1 VLHSLARKERL
12 HNHWHL
18 GIVIRDARVVRSLS
32 HEPARLTVESRPG
45 PTYLQRP
52 PEGSFGPS
60 IPRQAAITR
69 LSCLDNLR
77 RAAIRARIDPPG
89 RATGMWVARI

>member
-1 VLHSLARKERL
+1 VLHSLARKERS

-32 HEPARLTVESRPG
+32 HEPARLTVESHPG

-52 PEGSFGPS
+52 TEGSFGPS
-60 IPRQAAITR
+60 IPANDQESQYRPVVSVVAAPNS
-69 LSCLDNLR
+69 L
-77 RAAIRARIDPPG
+77 PG
-89 RATGMWVARI
+89 EH